1 MSSALHLA
9 VTETVA
15 IPARRLLIIHNPVA
29 GRRRRGLMGGVVDTL
44 RQGGSAVTV
53 VETTGPRDA
62 ERLAALAASGALTE
76 GVIPDAVVASGGD
89 GTINEVVNGLL
100 AAPLLSPP
108 ALGLI
113 PLGTA
118 NVLAAELGLPT
129 GAADLARTLA
139 GAAPRVIHAG
149 RANGRLFTMM
159 AGVGL
164 DAHVVEGVDP
174 IVKRRLGKGAYFLE
188 SLAQIARWPSPRYRV
203 TLWDVAGRD
212 SVHDVA
218 SCIVAKGHFY
228 GGRFVC
234 APDARLDES
243 GFQVCL
249 FLEGGRL
256 AALAYGAAL
265 VTGQLAR
272 WGADAAR
279 AARGG
284 LGYRV
289 VPAVRVRIEGPL
301 GDPVQGDGD
310 TIAHLPV
317 DMETAAPFSVLA
329 PPLRPVSQLR

>member
-1 MSSALHLA
+1 MA
-9 VTETVA
+9 V
-15 IPARRLLIIHNPVA
+15 PARRLLIIHNPVA
-29 GRRRRGLMGGVVDTL
+29 GRRRRGFMGHVVDAL
-44 RQGGSAVTV
+44 RQGGADVAV

-62 ERLAALAASGALTE
+62 ERLAGLAASGALTD
-76 GVIPDAVVASGGD
+76 GRIPDAVVASGGD

-100 AAPLLSPP
+100 AAPTLSPP

-118 NVLAAELGLPT
+118 NVLAAELDVPSGV
-129 GAADLARTLA
+129 AELARTLA
-139 GAAPRVIHAG
+139 GAVPRTIHAG

-174 IVKRRLGKGAYFLE
+174 RVKRRIGKGAYVLE

-203 TLWDVAGRD
+203 ITEDAAGHRRE
-212 SVHDVA
+212 HEAA

-249 FLEGGRL
+249 FEDGGRL
-256 AALAYGAAL
+256 AALGYGTAL
-265 VTGQLAR
+265 VTGRLAR
-272 WGADAAR
+272 QAAQGGKE
-279 AARGG
+279 AKGG

-289 VPAVRVRIEGPL
+289 VPAVRVRIEGPV

-310 TIAHLPV
+310 TVARLPV
-317 DMETAAPFSVLA
+317 DMETAAPFRVLA
-329 PPLRPVSQLR
+329 PPLRPVSRLP

>member
-9 VTETVA
+9 VTEPLA
-15 IPARRLLIIHNPVA
+15 AAARRLLIIHNPVA
-29 GRRRRGLMGGVVDTL
+29 GRRRRGLMGRVVDVL
-44 RQGGSAVTV
+44 RQGGADVVV

-62 ERLAALAASGALTE
+62 ERLATLAATGALTQ
-76 GVIPDAVVASGGD
+76 GRIPDAVVASGGD

-100 AAPLLSPP
+100 AAPTLAPP

-118 NVLAAELGLPT
+118 NVLAAELDLPS
-129 GAADLARTLA
+129 GVADLARTLA
-139 GAAPRVIHAG
+139 GAVPRTIHAG

-174 IVKRRLGKGAYFLE
+174 AVKRRLGKGAYVLE
-188 SLAQIARWPSPRYRV
+188 SLAQIARWPSPRYHVV
-203 TLWDVAGRD
+203 TQDAAGRRQE
-212 SVHDVA
+212 HEAA

-234 APDARLDES
+234 APDARLDEG
-243 GFQVCL
+243 GFHVCL
-249 FLEGGRL
+249 FTDGGRL
-256 AALAYGAAL
+256 AALGYGAAL
-265 VTGQLAR
+265 VAGRLAR
-272 WGADAAR
+272 WGALGGNEGR
-279 AARGG
+279 RG

-310 TIAHLPV
+310 TIARLPV
-317 DMETAAPFSVLA
+317 DMETAAPFRVLA
-329 PPLRPVSQLR
+329 PPLRPVSRLP

>member
-9 VTETVA
+9 VTEPLAVA
-15 IPARRLLIIHNPVA
+15 ARRLLVIHNPVA
-29 GRRRRGLMGGVVDTL
+29 GRRRRGFMGRVVDAL
-44 RQGGSAVTV
+44 RQGGADVAV

-62 ERLAALAASGALTE
+62 ERLAGLAAAGALTD
-76 GVIPDAVVASGGD
+76 GRIPDAVVASGGD

-100 AAPLLSPP
+100 AAPTSAPP

-118 NVLAAELGLPT
+118 NVLAAELDLPS

-139 GAAPRVIHAG
+139 GAAPRTIHAG

-174 IVKRRLGKGAYFLE
+174 AVKRRLGKGAYVLE
-188 SLAQIARWPSPRYRV
+188 SLAQIARWPNPRYRV
-203 TLWDVAGRD
+203 TVEDAAGRVR
-212 SVHDVA
+212 VHEVA

-234 APDARLDES
+234 APDARLDEG

-249 FLEGGRL
+249 FEDGGRL
-256 AALAYGAAL
+256 AALGYGAAL
-265 VTGQLAR
+265 VTGRLGR
-272 WGADAAR
+272 RGGTK
-279 AARGG
+279 GG

-289 VPAVRVRIEGPL
+289 VPAARVRIEGPV

-310 TIAHLPV
+310 TIARLPV
-317 DMETAAPFSVLA
+317 DMETAAPFHVLA
-329 PPLRPVSQLR
+329 PPLRPVSRLP

>member
-1 MSSALHLA
+1 MDS
-9 VTETVA
+9 VA
-15 IPARRLLIIHNPVA
+15 APARRLLVIHNPVA
-29 GRRRRGLMGGVVDTL
+29 GRRRRGLMGRVVDAL
-44 RQGGSAVTV
+44 RLGGAEVAV

-62 ERLAALAASGALTE
+62 ERLATLAATGALTD
-76 GVIPDAVVASGGD
+76 GRIPDAVVAAGGD

-100 AAPLLSPP
+100 SAPTSHPP

-118 NVLAAELGLPT
+118 NVLAAELDLPC
-129 GAADLARTLA
+129 GVADLARTLA
-139 GAAPRVIHAG
+139 GAAPLTIHAG

-174 IVKRRLGKGAYFLE
+174 AVKRRLGKGAYVLE
-188 SLAQIARWPSPRYRV
+188 SLAQIARWPSPRFRV
-203 TLWDVAGRD
+203 VTEDAAGRRD
-212 SVHDVA
+212 EHEAA

-234 APDARLDES
+234 APQARLDEG

-249 FLEGGRL
+249 FQEGGRL
-256 AALAYGAAL
+256 AALGYGAAL
-265 VTGQLAR
+265 VTGRLAR
-272 WGADAAR
+272 WQDK
-279 AARGG
+279 RGNGPSG

-289 VPAVRVRIEGPL
+289 VPAVRVHIEGPV

-310 TIAHLPV
+310 TIARLPV
-317 DMETAAPFSVLA
+317 DMETAAPFRVLA
-329 PPLRPVSQLR
+329 PPLRSVSRLSSGAEPVPGR

>member
-9 VTETVA
+9 VTEPVSA
-15 IPARRLLIIHNPVA
+15 PARRLLIIHNPVA
-29 GRRRRGLMGGVVDTL
+29 GRRRRGLMGRVVDAL
-44 RQGGSAVTV
+44 RQGGADVAV

-62 ERLAALAASGALTE
+62 ERLAGLAASGALTD
-76 GVIPDAVVASGGD
+76 GRIPDAIVASGGD

-100 AAPLLSPP
+100 AAPTRSPP

-118 NVLAAELGLPT
+118 NVLAAELDLPS
-129 GAADLARTLA
+129 GVAELARTLA
-139 GAAPRVIHAG
+139 GAVPRTIHAG

-174 IVKRRLGKGAYFLE
+174 GVKRRIGKGAYVLE

-203 TLWDVAGRD
+203 ITTDAAGHVRE
-212 SVHDVA
+212 HQAA

-243 GFQVCL
+243 GFHVCL
-249 FLEGGRL
+249 FEAGGRL
-256 AALAYGAAL
+256 AALGYGAAL
-265 VTGQLAR
+265 VTGRLAR
-272 WGADAAR
+272 WTEAK
-279 AARGG
+279 GG
-284 LGYRV
+284 SGYRV
-289 VPAVRVRIEGPL
+289 VPAVRVRIEGPV

-310 TIAHLPV
+310 TIARLPV
-317 DMETAAPFSVLA
+317 DMETAAPFRVLA
-329 PPLRPVSQLR
+329 PPLRPVSRLP